1 MNLFPMRRACV
12 LLALI
17 VTGIPLLHAD
27 SAAREIVSRVD
38 TDRQPRTTRSEMT
51 LRVYAD
57 AQSDRVSREFK
68 LLTMTRGDEESYT
81 EFLSPTNIA
90 GIRLLQTRDTMLVFF
105 PSTGR
110 VRSITG
116 RARTG
121 SVGGVGGDFTYEDID
136 AAPLGE
142 RFTDFE
148 LIDETEARWRISAVP
163 AASGSAYD
171 RVVLYID
178 KGRTAVVQIDYYVAG
193 EQVKRM
199 ETTGFTSVVGR
210 SVPTEFSMINL
221 KAGSRSVLQIDDL
234 EWNILLRDRFFNPD
248 QFHR

>member
-1 MNLFPMRRACV
+1 MNGRPLRVIAM
-12 LLALI
+12 LLALA
-17 VTGIPLLHAD
+17 VTGPHLLHAD
-27 SAAREIVSRVD
+27 ESALDIITRVD

-57 AQSDRVSREFK
+57 AQSDRVSREFR
-68 LLTMTRGDEESYT
+68 LLTMTRNDQESYT
-81 EFLSPTNIA
+81 EFLSPANIA
-90 GIRLLQTRDTMLVFF
+90 GIRLLQTADTMLVFF

-110 VRSITG
+110 VRRITG

-142 RFTDFE
+142 RFTGFQ
-148 LIDETEARWRISAVP
+148 LIDESATKWTICAVP
-163 AASGSAYD
+163 VAEGSAYD
-171 RVVLYID
+171 RVVLHID
-178 KGRTAVVQIDYYVAG
+178 KNRAAVAQIDYYAGG

-210 SVPTEFSMINL
+210 SVPTEFSMVNL
-221 KAGSRSVLQIDDL
+221 KADSRSVLRIDDL
-234 EWNILLRDRFFNPD
+234 EWNIFLRDRHFDPD
-248 QFHR
+248 RFHR